1 MKFNANDYVN
11 EHLTAEEVHE
21 IKVGFDLFDRDMGG
35 AIDPRG
41 NFYLLFLNSE
51 SLSPPSVS
59 IQKPSQSIK
68 WWVNSIRTEVVCLN
82 LGNFWKWWPPD
93 QRLTIPENKFTKF
106 LSLLTRKEQVICFPI
121 QDTSVW
127 MSWEKSLRSWE
138 SWLMTMFFKKWS
150 KEPITIKTV
159 SFLKKMYTFLWQIK
173 FSGFEPSS

>member
-68 WWVNSIRTEVVCLN
+68 
-82 LGNFWKWWPPD
+82 
-93 QRLTIPENKFTKF
+93 
-106 LSLLTRKEQVICFPI
+106 
-121 QDTSVW
+121 
-127 MSWEKSLRSWE
+127 
-138 SWLMTMFFKKWS
+138 
-150 KEPITIKTV
+150 
-159 SFLKKMYTFLWQIK
+159 
-173 FSGFEPSS
+173 